1 MKGFKGAIRC
11 RRCGSAMSDSTG
23 TCPKCGQAWCYVELY
38 SNGKKFKYY
47 RDSKNPNEK
56 LGFLQAFS
64 LIKEIN
70 DSITKEQSSFN
81 PSEWQPDNIK
91 ARRLVN
97 VIERWIE
104 QKKEEFKGG
113 ELSYGTLHAY
123 QSRIKN
129 HLSKL
134 GHLDVKEIKFS
145 DLEIFKDNLP
155 KTLKLKTK
163 REILNTLHAAMRWMW
178 RKGIISEVPPFPIIK
193 GNDAAPSIALSIEDQ
208 TDALKKIPEQHRDVF
223 EFEFETGIRPGE
235 TCALKIKDIDFQNRS
250 MRVQRTFTMRRL
262 READKEAHKKTVPLS
277 ERALEI
283 ARACSASRFPEDWLF
298 LHPRTGRHYTI
309 HRLALLWKM
318 TGTPC
323 THYEGSRHSFCT
335 QISEVADGVAAQALM
350 RHADSRSTARYTH
363 NRTEYLRDVLSRR
376 SSPRVLPISSKKS

>member
-11 RRCGSAMSDSTG
+11 RRCGAAMSDSAG
-23 TCPKCGQAWCYVELY
+23 TCPKCGQAWCYIELY
-38 SNGKKFKYY
+38 RNGQKYKYY
-47 RDSKNPNEK
+47 RDSKNPDAK

-64 LIKEIN
+64 LLKEIN
-70 DSITKEQSSFN
+70 ESITKEKNSFN
-81 PSEWQPDNIK
+81 PAAWQPESIK
-91 ARRLVN
+91 ARRLTN
-97 VIERWIE
+97 VLDRWME
-104 QKKEEFKGG
+104 QKQEEFKNG
-113 ELSYGTLHAY
+113 ELSYGTIHAY
-123 QSRIKN
+123 QSRIRN
-129 HLSKL
+129 HLSAL

-145 DLEIFKDNLP
+145 DLENFKDRLP
-155 KTLKLKTK
+155 KTIKLKTK

-178 RKGIISEVPPFPIIK
+178 RKGIISEMPPFPLIK
-193 GNDAAPSIALSIEDQ
+193 GNDSEPRIALTIADQ
-208 TDALKKIPEQHRDVF
+208 AEALKKIPEQHRDVF

-235 TCALKIKDIDFQNRS
+235 TCALKIKDIDFQSRT
-250 MRVQRTFTMRRL
+250 MRVQRTFTMRRI

-277 ERALEI
+277 DGALEL
-283 ARACSASRFPEDWLF
+283 ARTRAAGRFPEDWLF
-298 LHPRTGRHYTI
+298 LHPRTKQHYTI

-318 TGTPC
+318 TGIPC

-376 SSPRVLPISSKKS
+376 SSPRVVPIGSKK